1 MKTASEMRSG
11 MVVRLDGEL
20 YRVTHAEYHAGGG
33 QMHGAVHAKLRNVAT
48 GGATERRFRHDE
60 RFEDVDLGRQTMEFL
75 YRDADTCVFMHPD
88 TYEQMEL
95 PGESLGPFLPF
106 LQPNDSVQ
114 VAMFEGSAV
123 EVIYPDSV
131 EVRVETTAEPLH
143 IQDSSVLQEAILE
156 GGIEVH
162 VPQFV
167 KSGDAIRIE
176 VESHKYL
183 SRVRH

>member
-1 MKTASEMRSG
+1 MKPASEMRPG
-11 MVVRLDGEL
+11 MVVRLDDEL
-20 YRVTHAEYHAGGG
+20 YRVIHAEYHSGGG
-33 QMHGAVHAKLRNVAT
+33 QMHGAVHAKLRNVRT

-75 YRDADTCVFMHPD
+75 YRDAETCGFMHPD

-95 PGESLGPFLPF
+95 PVEALGPFLPF

-114 VAMFEGSAV
+114 VAMFEGSPV
-123 EVIYPDSV
+123 EVITPESA

-143 IQDSSVLQEAILE
+143 IQNASFLKEATLE

-162 VPQFV
+162 VPQFI

-183 SRVRH
+183 ARVRH